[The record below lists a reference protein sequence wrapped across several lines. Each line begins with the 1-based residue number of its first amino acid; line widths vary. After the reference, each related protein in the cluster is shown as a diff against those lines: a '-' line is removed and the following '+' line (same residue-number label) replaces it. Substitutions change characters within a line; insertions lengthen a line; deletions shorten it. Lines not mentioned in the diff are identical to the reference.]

1 MPKPEYKWFIPGE
14 GISREV
20 IQADI
25 CRYLGNDAL
34 VKPGY
39 GTGEHEVSPSTVAPT
54 ISRQRIT
61 DASPR
66 VSMDTGS
73 PHIGR

>member
-1 MPKPEYKWFIPGE
+1 MASRPRLNEYFIDKS

-34 VKPGY
+34 VRP
-39 GTGEHEVSPSTVAPT
+39 GEHEVRLPRPSFVEFWP
-54 ISRQRIT
+54 
-61 DASPR
+61 
-66 VSMDTGS
+66 
-73 PHIGR
+73 

>member
-1 MPKPEYKWFIPGE
+1 MASRSRLNDYFIDKN

-34 VKPGY
+34 VKPG
-39 GTGEHEVSPSTVAPT
+39 EHEVRLPRPSFAEFWPQSLIPVICSIPTVQKT
-54 ISRQRIT
+54 N
-61 DASPR
+61 
-66 VSMDTGS
+66 DT
-73 PHIGR
+73 